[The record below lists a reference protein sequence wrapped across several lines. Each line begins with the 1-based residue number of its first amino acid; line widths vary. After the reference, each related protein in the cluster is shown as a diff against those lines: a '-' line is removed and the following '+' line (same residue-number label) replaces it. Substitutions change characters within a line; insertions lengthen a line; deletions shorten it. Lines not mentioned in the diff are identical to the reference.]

1 MAYAYDAKEIIKSL
15 EISDII
21 KILKSLNANY
31 KKLDSVSVAFNAI
44 CHSKIDSNEFKENTF
59 NLVYYDSSKSFVC
72 YSGCSRKSYNIFTLV
87 SKIFNTQYDEEI
99 SFYESIEYIA
109 NVCDIKKK
117 EDSIDKNIPIN
128 CERVKITNGW
138 GETFAFSSLG
148 KQIKKQERIKELFKK
163 NQEITESFLENGEIL
178 ELPEINSNDL
188 RLYYED
194 FSKVKAYN
202 HLWLNEGISLETIKK
217 YQIMFDNRNK
227 EIIIPHYDHN
237 NRLVG
242 VRSRLLN
249 PEHIAQQGKYRPT
262 YCKGILLNHPTSQVL
277 YGLDKNLEE
286 IKFTKKAILFEG
298 EKSVLKLDSQL
309 SDAKYNIS
317 LAVCGSSISDTQLK
331 ILKEL
336 GVEEIIIAFD
346 KEFMK
351 PEKGTLLQIQNMKY
365 IKKYDE
371 YLEKRRRILN
381 KVGRF
386 FNVRFIMD
394 SQDKP
399 LLEFKQSPIDAG
411 IDVFMYLCQN
421 ATRYKKEDFL

>member
-21 KILKSLNANY
+21 KILKSLNADH
-31 KKLDSVSVAFNAI
+31 KMLDNITIAFNAI
-44 CHSKIDSNEFKENTF
+44 CHSRIDSNEFKQNTF
-59 NLVYYDSSKSFVC
+59 NLVYYDSSKSFIC
-72 YSGCSRKSYNIFTLV
+72 YSGCGRKNYNIFTLV
-87 SKIFNTQYDEEI
+87 SKIFETQFNEQL
-99 SFYESIEYIA
+99 SFYESIEYVA
-109 NVCDIKKK
+109 NLCDIEKRQTI
-117 EDSIDKNIPIN
+117 EQNTFIN
-128 CERVKITNGW
+128 CEKIKVINGW
-138 GETFAFSSLG
+138 GETFAFSSIG
-148 KQIKKQERIKELFKK
+148 KEIKKQEHIKELFRK
-163 NQEITESFLENGEIL
+163 NQEITKSFIENGEIL
-178 ELPEINSNDL
+178 ELPEINFNDL
-188 RLYYED
+188 CLYYED
-194 FSKVKAYN
+194 FSKVKNYN
-202 HLWLNEGISLETIKK
+202 YLWLNEGISLETIKK

-227 EIIIPHYDHN
+227 EIIIPHYDQNH
-237 NRLVG
+237 RLVG

-249 PEHIAQQGKYRPT
+249 PEAIEQQGKYRPT
-262 YCKGILLNHPTSQVL
+262 YCGGALLNHPTSQVL

-309 SDAKYNIS
+309 SDSKYNIS

-336 GVEEIIIAFD
+336 GVEEIVIAFD

-351 PEKGTLLQIQNMKY
+351 PENGTLLQIKNMEY

-386 FNVRFIMD
+386 FNVKFIMD

-411 IDVFMYLCQN
+411 IDIFMYLCQN
-421 ATRYKKEDFL
+421 SVKYKKEDFL